1 MNERDDCHEP
11 IIELDRVSFAYERE
25 SVLSELNLAIRKRDF
40 AGLIGA
46 NGAGKTT
53 LLRLIV
59 GLLPASSG
67 EIRLFGT
74 PVERFRDWDR
84 IGYVPQKNIINPQF
98 PASVTDVV
106 LSGLYTRQ
114 RWLKRVKKTDVQKA
128 IEALQALGIEHLA
141 SRRIGELSGGQQQ
154 RVFLA
159 RAIINS
165 PDLLILDEPFT
176 GVDEET
182 QRSFFQILKHMHQ
195 HHHMTIVM
203 VSHDIQMMREYLGDE
218 SQHVNHR
225 ISLYVRHSHGPVC
238 SDTDIIH
245 SLRQQDF
252 STAAGV
258 NR

>member
-11 IIELDRVSFAYERE
+11 IIELDRVSFAYELE

-114 RWLKRVKKTDVQKA
+114 RWLKRVKKPMFKKPSKRCKNRYRT
-128 IEALQALGIEHLA
+128 
-141 SRRIGELSGGQQQ
+141 SGQQ
-154 RVFLA
+154 
-159 RAIINS
+159 
-165 PDLLILDEPFT
+165 
-176 GVDEET
+176 
-182 QRSFFQILKHMHQ
+182 
-195 HHHMTIVM
+195 
-203 VSHDIQMMREYLGDE
+203 
-218 SQHVNHR
+218 
-225 ISLYVRHSHGPVC
+225 
-238 SDTDIIH
+238 TD
-245 SLRQQDF
+245 R
-252 STAAGV
+252 
-258 NR
+258 